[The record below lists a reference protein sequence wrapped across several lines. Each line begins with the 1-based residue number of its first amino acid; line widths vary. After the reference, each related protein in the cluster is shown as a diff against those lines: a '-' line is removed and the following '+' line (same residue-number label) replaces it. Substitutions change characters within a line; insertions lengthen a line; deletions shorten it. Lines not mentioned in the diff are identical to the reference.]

1 MLHNTHAPPSWF
13 SQSLEVD
20 KKIHVAYN
28 ATMKKN
34 KDKKVDPQFD
44 GHLSMDVR
52 TMSTEE
58 KLMYLS
64 RQIELR
70 HFIGKNV
77 KKVSK

>member
-1 MLHNTHAPPSWF
+1 
-13 SQSLEVD
+13 
-20 KKIHVAYN
+20 
-28 ATMKKN
+28 MKKN
-34 KDKKVDPQFD
+34 QDKKVDPHFD

-52 TMSTEE
+52 MMSPEE